1 MTPDITLSQALS
13 NPSLFGGT
21 FGTPS
26 FWTWKVVAKL
36 IDGLPLTEAR
46 EIDLFEQCTGRKYNR
61 FSRRAVR
68 RLIILAGRR
77 AGKDRFESAVAV
89 WRSALSVDWRQYISA
104 GEQAVVLL
112 IGADKK
118 QASILRRYCYGL
130 LQVPLLK
137 AEVTRY
143 TGDVVE
149 FKNGSTLEIV
159 TNDPRLIRGRSAI
172 AVLGSECCYWRT
184 DEFNAASDEEVVHA
198 ALPSMAL
205 CPDTG
210 LLILASSVH
219 RKVGYMYKQYRRLYE
234 NDDAEDLCWFAPSA
248 TMNPKLPSGV
258 VANALAE
265 NKSKASAEFLN
276 IWREDIAD
284 FMPLDVIEAT
294 TDWGVTEREPVPGVF
309 YFAYADP
316 AGGTG
321 RDSFTLAIAHLDPV
335 KTGVIV
341 IDAMRERRP
350 RFVTADVIRDYI
362 TLLRSYRIDTI
373 MSDDYGGGHYA
384 DEWRRGG
391 MKFRDCPL
399 KKSDIYVAALALL
412 EAKRGLVLD
421 YSKYRTQAAAL
432 ERRIVG
438 GNEVIDHP
446 ASSHDDIVNA
456 IAGVLVYATR
466 ALRVA
471 KIPMVGATWWSKQ
484 TGFVEPGR
492 SATNVP
498 GGPTYRAEVPS
509 HYLKNGQSGEPWR
522 RYTTDAGVSTR
533 GGRWWGPV

>member
-13 NPSLFGGT
+13 DPSLFGGT

-26 FWTWKVVAKL
+26 FWTWRTVAKL
-36 IDGLPLTEAR
+36 IDGLPLTELR
-46 EIDLFEQCTGRKYNR
+46 ERELFEQCTGCKYNQET
-61 FSRRAVR
+61 RRMAR

-77 AGKDRFESAVAV
+77 AGKDRFLSAVAV
-89 WRSALSVDWRQYISA
+89 WRAALCADWRKYQSA
-104 GEQAVVLL
+104 GEGAVVLL
-112 IGADKK
+112 LGADKK
-118 QASILRRYCYGL
+118 QAAILRRYCQGL
-130 LQVPLLK
+130 LQTPLL
-137 AEVTRY
+137 AREVVRATGEVT
-143 TGDVVE
+143 E
-149 FKNGSTLEIV
+149 FRNGSTLEIA
-159 TNDPRLIRGRSAI
+159 TNDPRLVRGRSAI

-184 DEFNAASDEEVVHA
+184 DEYNAASDEEVVSA
-198 ALPSMAL
+198 AVPSMAM
-205 CPDTG
+205 CPDGG
-210 LLILASSVH
+210 LMLLGSSVF
-219 RKVGYMYKQYRRLYE
+219 RKVGYMYRQYRRLHG
-234 NDDAEDLCWFAPSA
+234 NADSDDICWFAPST
-248 TMNPKLPSGV
+248 TMNSRLPQSV
-258 VANALAE
+258 IDAALALD
-265 NKSKASAEFLN
+265 KSKASAEFMN

-309 YFAYADP
+309 YFAFADP

-321 RDSFTLAIAHLDPV
+321 RDSFTLAIAHLDV

-341 IDAMRERRP
+341 IDAIRERQP

-362 TLLRSYRIDTI
+362 ALLRTYRIDTI

-471 KIPMVGATWWSKQ
+471 KIPMVGATRWSKQ

-522 RYTTDAGVSTR
+522 GYTTDAGVSTR
-533 GGRWWGPV
+533 GGSWWGPV

>member
-1 MTPDITLSQALS
+1 MVVAQGLGDADRQAPRDEKGDRGS
-13 NPSLFGGT
+13 
-21 FGTPS
+21 GTP
-26 FWTWKVVAKL
+26 V
-36 IDGLPLTEAR
+36 
-46 EIDLFEQCTGRKYNR
+46 GR
-61 FSRRAVR
+61 
-68 RLIILAGRR
+68 
-77 AGKDRFESAVAV
+77 D
-89 WRSALSVDWRQYISA
+89 
-104 GEQAVVLL
+104 
-112 IGADKK
+112 
-118 QASILRRYCYGL
+118 
-130 LQVPLLK
+130 
-137 AEVTRY
+137 
-143 TGDVVE
+143 
-149 FKNGSTLEIV
+149 
-159 TNDPRLIRGRSAI
+159 
-172 AVLGSECCYWRT
+172 
-184 DEFNAASDEEVVHA
+184 HA
-198 ALPSMAL
+198 
-205 CPDTG
+205 
-210 LLILASSVH
+210 
-219 RKVGYMYKQYRRLYE
+219 
-234 NDDAEDLCWFAPSA
+234 
-248 TMNPKLPSGV
+248 
-258 VANALAE
+258 
-265 NKSKASAEFLN
+265 
-276 IWREDIAD
+276 
-284 FMPLDVIEAT
+284 AT

-309 YFAYADP
+309 YFAFADP

-321 RDSFTLAIAHLDPV
+321 RDSFTLAIAHLDV

-341 IDAMRERRP
+341 IDAIRERQP

-362 TLLRSYRIDTI
+362 ALLRTYRIDTI

-484 TGFVEPGR
+484 TGFVEPER
-492 SATNVP
+492 VPPNVP
-498 GGPTYRAEVPS
+498 GGPSYRAEPPS

-522 RYTTDAGVSTR
+522 GYTTDAGVSTR